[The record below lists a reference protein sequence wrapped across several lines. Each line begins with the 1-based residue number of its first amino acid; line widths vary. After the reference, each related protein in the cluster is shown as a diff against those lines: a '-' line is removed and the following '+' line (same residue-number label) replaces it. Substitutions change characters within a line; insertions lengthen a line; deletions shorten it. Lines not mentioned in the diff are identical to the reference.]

1 MLPKIFKNT
10 TGNPEFDQ
18 HNGKFYIS
26 YSQLTSYLDETY
38 WMEYFTQYFSGI
50 KSESGE
56 FAEFGT
62 IIGQTI
68 EQLGQNQEVTTEISR
83 EDLEIIKATFNFEG
97 DNKYED
103 TCIIDF
109 GDFILIGYA
118 DKVGYF
124 HEEKAVEVLDVKTL
138 NLDKKADY
146 YASKDYRQTTL
157 YSYYFETKGYKI
169 KDSFVLGYGRKGS
182 SLDGQGNFKM
192 RLSGDVKKIP
202 TPYSKERAEEALKY
216 VRETAK
222 KISEDW
228 KIYQRLFV

>member
-10 TGNPEFDQ
+10 TGNPEFDVY
-18 HNGKFYIS
+18 NGRFYIS

-38 WMEYFTQYFSGI
+38 WMEYYTQYFSGI
-50 KSESGE
+50 KSEGNDFSFMGNLVGE
-56 FAEFGT
+56 T
-62 IIGQTI
+62 IQQIG
-68 EQLGQNQEVTTEISR
+68 ENREVTTGISR

-103 TCIIDF
+103 PCIIDF

-118 DKVGYF
+118 DKVEYF
-124 HEEKAVEVLDVKTL
+124 EDKSVEVLDVKTL

-157 YSYYFETKGYKI
+157 YSYYFEAKGYKI
-169 KDSFVLGYGRKGS
+169 KDSYVLGFGRRGS
-182 SLDGQGNFKM
+182 SLQGQGNFKM
-192 RLSGDVKKIP
+192 RLSGDVVKIP
-202 TPYSKERAEEALKY
+202 TPYSKERAEEALEY
-216 VRETAK
+216 VRETTK

-228 KIYQRLFV
+228 KIYNKLFV

>member
-10 TGNPEFDQ
+10 TGNPEFDKY
-18 HNGKFYIS
+18 NSKPYIS

-50 KSESGE
+50 KSEGNDFSFMGNLVGE
-56 FAEFGT
+56 T
-62 IIGQTI
+62 IQQIG
-68 EQLGQNQEVTTEISR
+68 ENREVTTEISR

-103 TCIIDF
+103 PCVIDF

-124 HEEKAVEVLDVKTL
+124 EDKSVEVLDVKTL

-157 YSYYFETKGYKI
+157 YSYYFETKGFKI
-169 KDSFVLGYGRKGS
+169 KDSFVFGYGRKGS
-182 SLDGQGNFKM
+182 QIQGQGNFKM
-192 RLSGDVKKIP
+192 RLSGEVKKIP
-202 TPYSKERAEEALKY
+202 TPYSKERAEEALEY

>member
-10 TGNPEFDQ
+10 TGNPEFDVY
-18 HNGKFYIS
+18 NGRFYIS

-38 WMEYFTQYFSGI
+38 WMEYYTQYFSGI
-50 KSESGE
+50 KSEGNDFSEYG
-56 FAEFGT
+56 G
-62 IIGQTI
+62 IVGSTI
-68 EQLGQNQEVTTEISR
+68 EQIGCNQEVTTEISR

-103 TCIIDF
+103 PCIIDF

-118 DKVGYF
+118 DKVLYEGT
-124 HEEKAVEVLDVKTL
+124 EVEVMDVKTL

-169 KDSFVLGYGRKGS
+169 KDSYVFGFGRKGS

-192 RLSGDVKKIP
+192 RLSGEVKKIP
-202 TPYSKERAEEALKY
+202 TPYSKERAEEALEY
-216 VRETAK
+216 VRETTK

-228 KIYQRLFV
+228 KIYQKLFV

>member
-18 HNGKFYIS
+18 YNGKFYIS
-26 YSQLTSYLDETY
+26 YSQLTSYLDDTY

-68 EQLGQNQEVTTEISR
+68 EQLGQNQEVTTNISR
-83 EDLEIIKATFNFEG
+83 EDLEIIKAKIDFKG

-103 TCIIDF
+103 PCIIDF

-118 DKVGYF
+118 DKVLYEGLS
-124 HEEKAVEVLDVKTL
+124 VEVADVKTL
-138 NLDKKADY
+138 NIEKKSSFY
-146 YASKDYRQTTL
+146 GSKDYRQTTL
-157 YSYYFETKGYKI
+157 YSYFFETQGYTV
-169 KDSFVLGYGRKGS
+169 KDSYVIAMGRKGS
-182 SLDGQGNFKM
+182 SLEGQGNFKM
-192 RLSGDVKKIP
+192 RLSGDVVKIP
-202 TPYSKERAEEALKY
+202 TPYSKERAEEALEY

-228 KIYQRLFV
+228 KIYQKLFV

>member
-10 TGNPEFDQ
+10 TGNPEFNKY
-18 HNGKFYIS
+18 NGRYYIS

-38 WMEYFTQYFSGI
+38 WMEYYTQYFSGI
-50 KSESGE
+50 KSEGNDFSEYG
-56 FAEFGT
+56 G
-62 IIGQTI
+62 IIGSTI
-68 EQLGQNQEVTTEISR
+68 EQIGCNQEVTTEISR

-103 TCIIDF
+103 PCIIDF

-118 DKVGYF
+118 DKVLYEGT
-124 HEEKAVEVLDVKTL
+124 EVEVMDVKTL

-157 YSYYFETKGYKI
+157 YSYYFETRGYKI
-169 KDSFVLGYGRKGS
+169 KDSYVFGFGRKGS

-192 RLSGDVKKIP
+192 RLSGEVKKIP
-202 TPYSKERAEEALKY
+202 TPYSKERAEEALAY
-216 VRETAK
+216 VRETTK

-228 KIYQRLFV
+228 KIYNKLFV